1 MTLPPFASTFASLA
15 VSRRS
20 LLAGAGASLL
30 LPATARFAAAQ
41 EAKAGPGGT
50 PKAGGTLV
58 AVLDPEPAGLVAGIT
73 ISAPAVAVSSSIFDG
88 LVEYDE
94 GFKLRP
100 SLARSWEVSPDGTVI
115 TFRLRD
121 DVTWHDGKPF
131 TSADV
136 QYSLLEVTKKTH
148 PRGNAVFANLI
159 AVETPDAHTAVLRFS
174 RASPVVWAAFN
185 GTETQILPRHLY
197 EGTNPLT
204 NPWNGKP
211 VGTGAFVFKEWL
223 KGERIV
229 LERNPNYWDK
239 GRPYLDRIVFRIIRD
254 PASRA
259 AALETGEAQYIPLN
273 PVPLADVARLKGSQ
287 DIKVETRGFEGP
299 APMYF
304 FDFNLRRE
312 PFGDIR
318 VRQAFAHALNRQALA
333 DTVFYGLAKPAT
345 GPVPSYQTQF
355 YTPDVPQFEYSL
367 AKAEALLDAAGLT
380 KGPDGVRLR
389 IDHIPSAYGDDYRRA
404 GEYFKQALKR
414 IGIEV
419 TLRNY
424 DLPTYVKVVFTDYD
438 FDTHSAWYSA
448 YPDPQ
453 IGVQRRYWS
462 QAIKK
467 GTPSSNASGI
477 ADPEID
483 AVIEKIQTEG
493 DVEARNALIRELQRL
508 AQVKLPSVNLLELT
522 FFRAYSAELSGIDL
536 APFGGYQSL
545 KTVWLGA

>member
-1 MTLPPFASTFASLA
+1 MTSPFETLA
-15 VSRRS
+15 LSRRT

-30 LPATARFAAAQ
+30 LPAAARRAGAAPA
-41 EAKAGPGGT
+41 T
-50 PKAGGTLV
+50 GGTLV
-58 AVLDPEPAGLVAGIT
+58 AVLDPEPAGLVAGLT
-73 ISAPAVAVSSSIFDG
+73 ISAPAVAVSANIFDG

-94 GFKLRP
+94 GFKLKP
-100 SLARSWEVSPDGTVI
+100 SLATSWETSADGTVI
-115 TFRLRD
+115 TFRLRN
-121 DVTWHDGKPF
+121 DVTWHDGTPF

-136 QYSLLEVTKKTH
+136 AYSLLEVTKKVH
-148 PRGNAVFANLI
+148 PRGNAVFANLT
-159 AVETPDAHTAVLRFS
+159 AVDTPDPHTAVLRFS
-174 RASPVVWAAFN
+174 RPSPVVWAAFN
-185 GTETQILPRHLY
+185 GTETQILPKHLY

-204 NPWNGKP
+204 NPLNGKP
-211 VGTGAFVFKEWL
+211 IGTGAFVFKEWV

-239 GRPYLDRIVFRIIRD
+239 GRPYLDRVVFRIIRD

-273 PVPLADVARLKGSQ
+273 LVPLSDVAR
-287 DIKVETRGFEGP
+287 IKASKDLVVETRSFEGP

-318 VRQAFAHALNRQALA
+318 VRQAFAHALNRKALA
-333 DTVFYGLAKPAT
+333 ETVFYGLAKPAA

-355 YTPDVPQFEYSL
+355 FATDLPQYDYNI
-367 AKAEALLDAAGLT
+367 AKAEALLDAAGLK
-380 KGPDGVRLR
+380 KGADGVRLR
-389 IDHIPSAYGDDYRRA
+389 IDHIPSAYGEDYRRA

-414 IGIEV
+414 IGVDV

-424 DLPTYVKVVFTDYD
+424 DLPTYIKVVFTEYD

-483 AVIEKIQTEG
+483 AVIERIQTEG
-493 DVEARNALIRELQRL
+493 NVEKRNADIRELQRL

-522 FFRAYSAELSGIDL
+522 FYRAYSAKLSGIDL

-545 KTVWLGA
+545 KTVWVGA

>member
-1 MTLPPFASTFASLA
+1 MPHFPSRLPAL
-15 VSRRS
+15 SRRT
-20 LLAGAGASLL
+20 LLSGAAATLL
-30 LPATARFAAAQ
+30 VPATARLGAAATTSS
-41 EAKAGPGGT
+41 EAPA

-73 ISAPAVAVSSSIFDG
+73 ISAPAVAVSSNIFDG
-88 LVEYDE
+88 LVDYDE

-100 SLARSWEVSPDGTVI
+100 ALAKSWETSADGTTI

-121 DVTWHDGKPF
+121 DVTWHDGTPF
-131 TSADV
+131 TAADV
-136 QYSLLEVTKKTH
+136 QYSLMEVTKKTH
-148 PRGNAVFANLI
+148 PRGNAVFANLT
-159 AVETPDAHTAVLRFS
+159 AVETPDPYTAVFRFS
-174 RASPVVWAAFN
+174 RPSPVVWSAFN
-185 GTETQILPRHLY
+185 GTETQILPKHLY

-204 NPWNGKP
+204 NPWNSKP
-211 VGTGAFVFKEWL
+211 IGTGAFIFKEWV
-223 KGERIV
+223 KGDRIV

-239 GRPYLDRIVFRIIRD
+239 GRPYLDRVVFRIIRD

-259 AALETGEAQYIPLN
+259 TALETGEAQYIPLN
-273 PVPLADVARLKGSQ
+273 PVPLADVARIRASKDLV
-287 DIKVETRGFEGP
+287 VETRGFEGP
-299 APMYF
+299 AQMYF

-318 VRQAFAHALNRQALA
+318 VRQAFAHALNPQALA

-355 YTPDVPQFEYSL
+355 YTADVPQYDYSL
-367 AKAEALLDAAGLT
+367 AKAEALLDEAGLR

-389 IDHIPSAYGDDYRRA
+389 IDHIPSAYGEDYRRA

-424 DLPTYVKVVFTDYD
+424 DLPSYVKVVFTDYD

-467 GTPSSNASGI
+467 GTPSSNASGV

-483 AVIEKIQTEG
+483 AVIARIQTEG
-493 DVEARNALIRELQRL
+493 NVEARNAQIRELQRL
-508 AQVKLPSVNLLELT
+508 AQAKLPSVNLLELS
-522 FFRAYSAELSGIDL
+522 FFRVYSRRLAGIEYG
-536 APFGGYQSL
+536 PFAGYQSL
-545 KTVWLGA
+545 KTVWLES